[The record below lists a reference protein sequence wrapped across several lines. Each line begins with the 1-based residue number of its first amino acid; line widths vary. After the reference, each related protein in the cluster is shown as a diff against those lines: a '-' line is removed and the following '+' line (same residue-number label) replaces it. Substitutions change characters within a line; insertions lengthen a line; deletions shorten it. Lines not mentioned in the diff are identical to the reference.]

1 MARGK
6 RKASKTPTPTTE
18 DAPDDQSLQ
27 ERAEAS
33 KAAEERTRKAAAAR
47 MKCNGG
53 KTPRTRATL
62 EKKAVQ
68 DDEESETN
76 EENEENEENEGKEGD
91 DEVVAIDKDGEGE
104 DDGEGDDVTDSD
116 DEREAREHIDQF
128 FGLKLPDRSR
138 NRELWQKALVQVF
151 KRLGRAGRR
160 LEEVELR
167 VDNLEDKAGRGA
179 GRRTTRGWMIS
190 SGLDMN
196 AADKAPVL

>member
-47 MKCNGG
+47 MKCNRG

-76 EENEENEENEGKEGD
+76 EENAENEENEGKEGD
-91 DEVVAIDKDGEGE
+91 DEVVDKDGEGE